1 MVSPESQAAQ
11 LREKRR
17 ERGTVTTSAGDNVPV
32 CAPGQA
38 PGTMEQQSST
48 GNNDPIEG
56 YVTWTSQNANSC
68 GCVQGSSDLGPEL
81 FSSQGL
87 GLSQTV
93 SHMVLGTLLVLWCLW
108 RRQASIY
115 LPYKVL
121 IFEGSGYGRSI
132 SLQVREVEPCA
143 WGWERVNCVKT
154 KTKRE
159 LSMSLIKKY

>member
-1 MVSPESQAAQ
+1 MASPESQAAQ
-11 LREKRR
+11 FGEKRR

-32 CAPGQA
+32 CAPGRA

-56 YVTWTSQNANSC
+56 YVTWTSQNPNSSC
-68 GCVQGSSDLGPEL
+68 SCVLGSSDLGPQL
-81 FSSQGL
+81 FSLQACPKL
-87 GLSQTV
+87 
-93 SHMVLGTLLVLWCLW
+93 CLTRSW
-108 RRQASIY
+108 GPYWSSGIHGGGRPTFTY
-115 LPYKVL
+115 PYKVL
-121 IFEGSGYGRSI
+121 IFEGSGHSRSI
-132 SLQVREVEPCA
+132 SLLVREVEPCA